1 MVDVIHGKLLRHV
14 HLIALVVILYVTLTL
29 AKMLPIVWLTVL
41 AMPTTSVNLG
51 KTQNIVLGTVVREQS
66 GVRVMD
72 MTQMMDKMVWI
83 NNMTEVTEDLVM

>member
-1 MVDVIHGKLLRHV
+1 
-14 HLIALVVILYVTLTL
+14 
-29 AKMLPIVWLTVL
+29 
-41 AMPTTSVNLG
+41 MPTTIVKLG
-51 KTQNIVLGTVVREQS
+51 KTQKIVLGTVVREQS